1 MRRKL
6 TCVAIGPPIAQGII
20 VKVHLVHTHPETD
33 SFVAGMR
40 DAMLDAFAERGDEVT
55 LSDLY
60 AMRFNPVISAAD
72 FGSDS
77 ANRHVVYA
85 LEQRRAWEQGTIAA
99 DIRGEVEKVLAAD
112 LVAFTFPIFWY
123 STPAILKGWI
133 DRVFL
138 SGAFYGGRR
147 IYGSGGLSGK
157 RAFVAMSLGGRD
169 HMFGRDAIHGELTLG
184 MMKHFFQGT
193 LGYVGFDVHE
203 PFVAYHVPYV
213 DEASRKDM
221 LRDLRDAVLNLEGR
235 AVIAMP
241 DLSQFDERF
250 ARKT

>member
-1 MRRKL
+1 M
-6 TCVAIGPPIAQGII
+6 
-20 VKVHLVHTHPETD
+20 KVHLVHAHPEQD
-33 SFVAGMR
+33 SFVAAMR
-40 DAMLDAFAERGDEVT
+40 DMMLDAFAERGDEVT

-72 FGSDS
+72 FGLDS
-77 ANRHVVYA
+77 ADGHVVYA
-85 LEQRRAWEQGTIAA
+85 LEQRRAWQQGTIAA
-99 DIRGEVEKVLAAD
+99 DIRDEVEKVLAAD

-169 HMFGRDAIHGELTLG
+169 HMFGKNAIHGELALG

-193 LGYVGFDVHE
+193 LGYVGLGVHE

-221 LRDLRDAVLNLEGR
+221 LSDLRNTVLKLEDR
-235 AVIAMP
+235 PVIAMP